1 MDPLNL
7 VSDGKGRRKDNYK
20 IPNNLSH
27 FYHCIIIIIIVLIF
41 FSFQVHEC
49 LNLCVFF
56 LISCKVGIMKWDFL
70 GFVNGI
76 SENFTQLDREG
87 TWSPIRLEVSDK
99 LIIVMFNES
108 NFLFSLCQLKK
119 ISKIPNMYQM

>member
-1 MDPLNL
+1 
-7 VSDGKGRRKDNYK
+7 
-20 IPNNLSH
+20 
-27 FYHCIIIIIIVLIF
+27 
-41 FSFQVHEC
+41 
-49 LNLCVFF
+49 
-56 LISCKVGIMKWDFL
+56 MKWDFL

>member
-1 MDPLNL
+1 MFEFMCLFLN
-7 VSDGKGRRKDNYK
+7 
-20 IPNNLSH
+20 
-27 FYHCIIIIIIVLIF
+27 
-41 FSFQVHEC
+41 
-49 LNLCVFF
+49 
-56 LISCKVGIMKWDFL
+56 SCKVGIMKWDFL

-99 LIIVMFNES
+99 LIIVMTHVQWIEFS
-108 NFLFSLCQLKK
+108 VFSLSAKK